1 MTIPVRSARPKCP
14 ECGFSVFNRRFAKCE
29 SCGAQLPTSIVY
41 TADEL
46 KALAEKDKADEEAQ
60 KKALA
65 RLKSGTNDNNLS
77 WGGGN
82 GSVGDGGGDFDFDF
96 SD

>member
-1 MTIPVRSARPKCP
+1 MTAPVRSPRPKCP
-14 ECGFSVFNRRFAKCE
+14 ECGFSIFNRRFAKCE
-29 SCGAQLPTSIVY
+29 SCGALLPTSIVY

-65 RLKSGTNDNNLS
+65 RLKSGTK
-77 WGGGN
+77 GN
-82 GSVGDGGGDFDFDF
+82 GLDWAGDAGDGVDIDF

>member
-1 MTIPVRSARPKCP
+1 MNTPIRSPRPKCP
-14 ECGFSVFNRRFAKCE
+14 ECGFSIFNRRFAKCE
-29 SCGAQLPTSIVY
+29 SCGALLPTSIVY

-65 RLKSGTNDNNLS
+65 RLKSNKDNNLS
-77 WGGGN
+77 SGGDN
-82 GSVGDGGGDFDFDF
+82 GGDFDI
-96 SD
+96 SDLF

>member
-1 MTIPVRSARPKCP
+1 MTAPIRSPRPKCP
-14 ECGFSVFNRRFAKCE
+14 ECGFSIFNRRFAKCE
-29 SCGAQLPTSIVY
+29 SCGEQLPTSIVY

-60 KKALA
+60 RKALA
-65 RLKSGTNDNNLS
+65 RLKSERKNPYVD
-77 WGGGN
+77 GGG
-82 GSVGDGGGDFDFDF
+82 DTGGDFDF